1 LRSIGY
7 SFEAAVADII
17 DNSIDAGARNIL
29 VRFVLQRDKPLDL
42 AVWDDG
48 DGMSEATL
56 KEAMRFGADV
66 NDELHRLGKF
76 GLGLKG
82 EEGTCLGK
90 AAQSGL
96 WAISPNNTDEVLSLA
111 FEKDFGLLMD
121 LSANLQLN

>member
-1 LRSIGY
+1 MSREETLSPNYARLDKALRSIGY

-29 VRFVLQRDKPLDL
+29 VRFVLHRDKPLDL
-42 AVWDDG
+42 AIWDDG

-76 GLGLKG
+76 GLGL
-82 EEGTCLGK
+82 LQ
-90 AAQSGL
+90 AA
-96 WAISPNNTDEVLSLA
+96 LA
-111 FEKDFGLLMD
+111 QFAEIASD
-121 LSANLQLN
+121 LKK